1 MESGAIAFPEK
12 TPGRYY
18 CLKHGR
24 GIMSERYVET
34 GSEQLARK
42 LRLASESVDNPR
54 LQGFKLAAKLNNAAI
69 SAHAVHYQRH
79 TGSIRQLDMAPEH
92 RLLILRAAPAQG
104 IKPALAYGCHARV
117 INSLLKK
124 SEIVVGYMRGSAPR
138 VYAHRVP
145 RLPCLAVPCLARLD
159 RRKKPRPG
167 AAVGVNIVETLAQ
180 LPGSHGT
187 GS

>member
-1 MESGAIAFPEK
+1 MESRAIAFPKK

-18 CLKHGR
+18 GLKSWR
-24 GIMSERYVET
+24 GIVSERYIES

-42 LRLASESVDNPR
+42 LRLASESVDYPQ
-54 LQGFKLAAKLNNAAI
+54 LQGFKLAAKLNNTAI
-69 SAHAVHYQRH
+69 AAHAVHYQRQ
-79 TGSIRQLDMAPEH
+79 TGTLRQLDMAPEH
-92 RLLILRAAPAQG
+92 RLLILRAASAQG

-124 SEIVVGYMRGSAPR
+124 PEIVVGYMRGSAPR

-145 RLPCLAVPCLARLD
+145 CLPCLTVPYLARLD
-159 RRKKPRPG
+159 RRKKSRPG
-167 AAVGVNIVETLAQ
+167 ATMGVNIVETLAQ

>member
-1 MESGAIAFPEK
+1 
-12 TPGRYY
+12 
-18 CLKHGR
+18 
-24 GIMSERYVET
+24 MSERYVET

-79 TGSIRQLDMAPEH
+79 TGS
-92 RLLILRAAPAQG
+92 LRAAPAQG